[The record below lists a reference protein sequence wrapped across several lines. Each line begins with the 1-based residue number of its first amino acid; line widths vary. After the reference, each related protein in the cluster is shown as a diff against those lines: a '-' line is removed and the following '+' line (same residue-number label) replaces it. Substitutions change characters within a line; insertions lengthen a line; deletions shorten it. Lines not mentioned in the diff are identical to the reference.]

1 MKKILA
7 VMIFVVVTVASSHAQ
22 NVNWRS
28 LGENQ
33 SSLIQFDL
41 GYDYGVTT
49 QIGYSRH
56 FSWFRPVVLGLEY
69 SFPMGKDL
77 IDDFKVRVGGQ
88 VEVLQMDEFSATV
101 RIQSVFRRY
110 QNQLVRILSFGSDFA
125 LVTGYYKPSWYGAA
139 EVGFDK
145 SIVSHLKHTDI
156 MKDNFPTIRDGW
168 YIPSGGHYYYGIQ
181 AGKTLGEVFD
191 LSLRLGAT
199 KAQARDEDAVIP
211 FYGEIGLSLRF

>member
-1 MKKILA
+1 MNKILA
-7 VMIFVVVTVASSHAQ
+7 VIILVMAMVESSHTQ

-28 LGENQ
+28 LREDQRNV
-33 SSLIQFDL
+33 IQFDL

-56 FSWFRPVVLGLEY
+56 FSWLRPVVVGVEY

-77 IDDFKVRVGGQ
+77 IDDFKVRLGGQ
-88 VEVLQMDEFSATV
+88 IEVLRMDEFSATV
-101 RIQSVFRRY
+101 RIQPVFRRY
-110 QNQLVRILSFGSDFA
+110 QNQLVRILSFGSDFV
-125 LVTGYYKPSWYGAA
+125 LVAGYYKPSWYGAA

-145 SIVSHLKHTDI
+145 SIVSHLKHSGI
-156 MKDNFPTIRDGW
+156 MRENFPMIRDGW

-199 KAQARDEDAVIP
+199 KAQASDEDAIVP
-211 FYGEIGLSLRF
+211 FYGQMGLHLRF